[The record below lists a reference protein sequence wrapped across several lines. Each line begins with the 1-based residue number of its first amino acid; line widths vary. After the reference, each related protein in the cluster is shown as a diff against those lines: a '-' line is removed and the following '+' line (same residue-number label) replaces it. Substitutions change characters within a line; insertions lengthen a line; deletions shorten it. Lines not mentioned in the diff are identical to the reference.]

1 MATLKE
7 NEMIEK
13 ICIVCPIGC
22 KLKITKDSN
31 QEEGYLVED
40 NQCPRGYTYAIK
52 EMTNP
57 TRMVTSTVKIS
68 NLDDVMLPVKT
79 TEGIPKE
86 KIFELMDSIN
96 KLEVQ
101 LPIKMNDIIIPNLF
115 DSEVNLVATRS
126 IQ

>member
-22 KLKITKDSN
+22 NLKITKDSS

-40 NQCPRGYTYAIK
+40 NKCPRGYTYAIK

-57 TRMVTSTVKIS
+57 TRIVTSTVKIS
-68 NLDDVMLPVKT
+68 NLKDVMLPVKT

-86 KIFELMDSIN
+86 KMFELMDEIN
-96 KLEVQ
+96 KLEID
-101 LPIKMNDIIIPNLF
+101 LPVKMNDVIIPNLF
-115 DSEVNLVATRS
+115 DSDVNLVATRS
-126 IQ
+126 IE